1 MIIITL
7 SISAMR
13 GPMLLMVSGFLVESS
28 LEIIPT
34 SANIFGIDI
43 PKDLPSNQET
53 SMPSILSTSQGTTGY
68 AWIRSRRHTGHL

>member
-1 MIIITL
+1 MITL

-13 GPMLLMVSGFLVESS
+13 GLMLLMVSGFLVESG

-43 PKDLPSNQET
+43 PKDLPSYGEMISLSIFTT
-53 SMPSILSTSQGTTGY
+53 S
-68 AWIRSRRHTGHL
+68 